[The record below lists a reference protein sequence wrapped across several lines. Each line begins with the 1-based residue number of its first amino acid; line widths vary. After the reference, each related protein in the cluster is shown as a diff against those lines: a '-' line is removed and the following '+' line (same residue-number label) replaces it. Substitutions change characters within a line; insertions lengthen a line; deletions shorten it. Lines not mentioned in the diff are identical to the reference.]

1 MLCSQPPLPHHGTTA
16 HCFPCLPCWADT
28 KSERTGAATA
38 NQLPTMLTGSRKG
51 AHMAQSQDLD
61 CAPHSPLGQCSVVLD
76 RACPVVSST
85 QPLPE
90 GVQRQPALPGNERSS
105 VDRGA
110 STPPAEA
117 VEETVKGA
125 LIPSPTPRLKKRTY
139 DTERRGMTWHAAD
152 MPLPAG
158 AVQAFSTLEAEPP
171 CVRPHSPCPGT
182 QRCFSCQCSAPAPE
196 PTFSTLPS
204 QTQPSFQHC
213 STALPCQR
221 H

>member
-1 MLCSQPPLPHHGTTA
+1 
-16 HCFPCLPCWADT
+16 
-28 KSERTGAATA
+28 
-38 NQLPTMLTGSRKG
+38 
-51 AHMAQSQDLD
+51 MAQSQDLD

-171 CVRPHSPCPGT
+171 QPLPWHPALLFLPVLRSSP
-182 QRCFSCQCSAPAPE
+182 RAD
-196 PTFSTLPS
+196 L
-204 QTQPSFQHC
+204 QHA
-213 STALPCQR
+213 ALPNAALLPALLHCTPLSAALTATLRKPFTVLLHGLERTGSFGSSSSKQ
-221 H
+221 HFSLLTHHPIPQSAWPH